1 MRTWAKVLDWVGVAI
16 FGIGALAMA
25 RYPRA
30 SPLVMVIH
38 LLPLGAALIAF
49 RQDSSRL
56 AVVVALLL
64 NGLWMAGLSAGI
76 TFILWSLPLRDGFF
90 IAVFVALLA
99 MPCLLNLL
107 ALTPSKK
114 RKTAGEPAS
123 EHTTFAPAE

>member
-1 MRTWAKVLDWVGVAI
+1 MRSWAKVLDWIGVAI
-16 FGIGALAMA
+16 FGVGALAMA

-56 AVVVALLL
+56 AVVVALVL

-76 TFILWSLPLRDGFF
+76 TFILWSLSVREGFF
-90 IAVFVALLA
+90 IAVFVGLLA

-107 ALTPSKK
+107 ALTQSKK
-114 RKTAGEPAS
+114 HETARNPAS
-123 EHTTFAPAE
+123 DHTSFAPAE

>member
-1 MRTWAKVLDWVGVAI
+1 MRTWAKVLDWIGVAV
-16 FGIGALAMA
+16 FGVGALAMA

-56 AVVVALLL
+56 AVVVALAL
-64 NGLWMAGLSAGI
+64 NGLWLAGLSAGI
-76 TFILWSLPLRDGFF
+76 TFILWSLPVREGFF
-90 IAVFVALLA
+90 IAVFVAVLA

-107 ALTPSKK
+107 ALAPSKK
-114 RKTAGEPAS
+114 RETARRPAS
-123 EHTTFAPAE
+123 DNTSFAPAE